1 VVGVDDPLAL
11 YLAIVVPASVFAL
24 LWRWLFGRGPLERV
38 VTAAAGSARR
48 ATTALLSRRAAPVPG
63 APPPAGS

>member
-1 VVGVDDPLAL
+1 
-11 YLAIVVPASVFAL
+11 VFAV

-38 VTAAAGSARR
+38 VTAAAGATRR
-48 ATTALLSRRAAPVPG
+48 ATTALVSRRAAPVPG